1 MRSLRFRQQLALM
14 FIVGAVLMALVGS
27 IGASRFASDLV
38 ADEMRQQGI
47 TVARTLGLHAKLAM
61 LYESKEAAVDAVKS
75 IAGFPDVEVLEIR
88 SAGGALLYGGGVASI
103 FPQAVSAAGADLAEL
118 DLADRW
124 LFRVRVYA
132 EFAPDATG
140 TGEMETPEY
149 LGSVTIALY
158 KRTQQELAQ
167 RIFAGIAVAFSL
179 AAAALLLFLIQM
191 SHRLTRPLEA
201 LALIMR
207 QAEEGDLRVRADLHG
222 GQPEHGGQTEV
233 VQMQHAFNAMM
244 EELQN
249 RERELQR
256 ARDAAVESARL
267 KGEFAANVTHELRTP
282 MNGVLGLLDLLSD
295 GKLNA
300 RQAEYV
306 ELARK
311 SAESLLSLVDNILD
325 FSKNDSG
332 VAQQEPGEIIV
343 RDLIEDSV
351 ELVGTQ
357 ALGKGVDIGYSMAM
371 EVPGTLSID
380 ASKVKQVLINLLG
393 NAVKFTELGEVFLTV
408 TRSSDD
414 ESRLRF
420 AVSDTGIGIDPA
432 VQRQIFEPFTQGD
445 ASTSKRYQGTGLG
458 LTISRQLVEMMGG
471 EIGVDSAPGRGST
484 FWFELPCA
492 APPAPPAPARLPGT
506 DAGTALCIL
515 ASDNSFAFIADTL
528 MRQGIRAVHA
538 VNMQAAR
545 GYLAAFG
552 AGHQVDLVLVD
563 DGIYFAHSDEFDL
576 LAGAAPG
583 RVRVLRNPFAKQQ
596 ITAIAVGV
604 LDKPLS
610 FAAIANLAE
619 ALHTGRTVAPAA
631 APALPGPET
640 LGHLRVLL
648 VEDNAV
654 NQKVASEMLLRLGI
668 ATDLAEHGRQAL
680 AMVARAD
687 YDLILMD
694 CNMPV
699 MDGYDATRRI
709 RELETDG
716 RPVPIVAMTAATG
729 EQERQRALAAGFS
742 DFLHK
747 PVRLEQLAAA
757 IARWAPVPTA
767 VAIPQTASSPPDLGN
782 GYSEQAMN
790 ELHASVGDVAY
801 RMIESFLE
809 DTPVYLDSLKSAL
822 RDGEAQRA
830 YEIAHTIRG
839 SASNFGA
846 KSFVDAVLA
855 LEAFCKAD
863 DLSGSDALLD
873 ICNERFAVLRR
884 SLERHQASE
893 TGHHTGAPGKYRLL
907 IADDDR
913 TLRLALRGTFA
924 GDEFDVLEAADGA
937 QAIALCER
945 LMPDIIL
952 MDALMPEVSGFD
964 ACQRIRQ
971 LPGGAE
977 LPVLM
982 VTSLADEN
990 AIVRAFAAG
999 ASDYITKPIHFT
1011 VLKERVGRLIKANRA
1026 EVRARTLAFADALT
1040 GLPNRARL
1048 TQELGLALNQAS
1060 INDERIAVFFLDLD
1074 NFKNINDSLGHQV
1087 GDLLLKAVAD
1097 RLRSSVRRSDFIARL
1112 GGDEFTVILRR
1123 VESEQVVAT
1132 IARNILLALSEPFV
1146 FIHKR
1151 MMVSTSIG
1159 IALYPDHGADVS
1171 SLLKHA
1177 DLAMFKAKETKNQFC
1192 FYQDGMEAA
1201 VSHKLQLQQELRH
1214 AIDNDLFVLYFQPQY
1229 DLTTNLAVAAEALVR
1244 WPRDDGTVL
1253 GPGAFIP
1260 LAEETG
1266 LITELTDLVLEKACD
1281 AIRGWLIRG
1290 YAVKLSVNLSG
1301 KDFEVPERLIQRV
1314 TEVTRK
1320 YEIPPRLLELE
1331 ITESMLMADPE
1342 RSRAELLDLKNAGF
1356 SLSIDDFG
1364 SGYSSLY
1371 YLKNL
1376 PVDVLKVDRA
1386 FVKDLDD
1393 PENRRDIPVITGIV
1407 ALARSLG
1414 LHTVAEGVETHHQRA
1429 VLQSLGCEII
1439 QGYLIS
1445 PPLPRLEFEQAFLEQ
1460 FRVVS
1465 TGPQLRQVK
1474 PG

>member
-1 MRSLRFRQQLALM
+1 MRTFRLRNLRFRQQLTLLFVIGAL
-14 FIVGAVLMALVGS
+14 LMALIGS
-27 IGASRFASDLV
+27 LGASKFASDLV
-38 ADEMRQQGI
+38 AREMREQGI
-47 TVARTLGLHAKLAM
+47 NVARTLGLHAKLAM
-61 LYESKEAAVDAVKS
+61 LYESKEAAADAVKS
-75 IAGFPDVEVLEIR
+75 IAGFPDIEVLDIR
-88 SAGGALLYGGGVASI
+88 SVAGTSLYGGRASV
-103 FPQAVSAAGADLAEL
+103 FPQQVSAASADFAEL
-118 DLADRW
+118 DLPDRW
-124 LFRVRVYA
+124 LFRLQVYA
-132 EFAPDATG
+132 EPSPDATG
-140 TGEMETPEY
+140 EVERPER

-158 KRTQQELAQ
+158 KRTQQELAR
-167 RIFAGIAVAFSL
+167 RIFQGIIIVFSL
-179 AAAALLLFLIQM
+179 ATGLLLVLLIQM
-191 SHRLTRPLEA
+191 THRLTSPLEA
-201 LALIMR
+201 LARIMR
-207 QAEEGDLRVRADLHG
+207 QAEAGDLRVRADLHR
-222 GQPEHGGQTEV
+222 GQADV
-233 VQMQHAFNAMM
+233 LQMQHAFNAMM
-244 EELQN
+244 EQLEN
-249 RERELQR
+249 REGELQR

-311 SAESLLSLVDNILD
+311 SAEGLLGLVDNILD

-332 VAQQEPGEIIV
+332 MAQQESGEIIL
-343 RDLIEDSV
+343 RDLIEELV

-357 ALGKGVDIGYSMAM
+357 ALGKGVDIGYFMAV
-371 EVPGTLSID
+371 EVPATLSID

-393 NAVKFTELGEVFLTV
+393 NAVKFTEAGEVFLTV
-408 TRSSDD
+408 TRSSGNP
-414 ESRLRF
+414 SSLRF
-420 AVSDTGIGIDPA
+420 AVSDTGIGIEPA
-432 VQRQIFEPFTQGD
+432 LQQQIFEPFTQGD
-445 ASTSKRYQGTGLG
+445 ASASKRYQGTGLG

-471 EIGVDSAPGRGST
+471 EIGLDSAPGHGST

-492 APPAPPAPARLPGT
+492 APFAPPAPARPPGS
-506 DAGTALCIL
+506 DAGTVLCLL
-515 ASDNSFAFIADTL
+515 ASDNSYAFIADTL
-528 MRQGIRAVHA
+528 MRHGVRAVHA

-545 GYLAAFG
+545 GHLVESG
-552 AGHQVDLVLVD
+552 ARNSADLVLVD
-563 DGIYFAHSDEFDL
+563 EGIYFAHSDEFDL
-576 LAGAAPG
+576 LAAAVPG
-583 RVRVLRNPFAKQQ
+583 RVQVLRNPFAKLQ
-596 ITAIAVGV
+596 ITSTDVGV

-610 FAAIANLAE
+610 FAPIAHLAE
-619 ALHTGRTVAPAA
+619 ALRTGLVVAPAA
-631 APALPGPET
+631 AEPALPGPEAF
-640 LGHLRVLL
+640 GHLRVLL

-668 ATDLAEHGRQAL
+668 AADLAEHGQQAL

-709 RELETDG
+709 RALETDG
-716 RPVPIVAMTAATG
+716 RVPIIAMTAGTS
-729 EQERQRALAAGFS
+729 EQEHARATEAGFT
-742 DFLHK
+742 DFLIK
-747 PVRLEQLAAA
+747 PVRLDLLAAR
-757 IARWAPVPTA
+757 ITRWAPVRSRVATPGKTA
-767 VAIPQTASSPPDLGN
+767 VSPPAAAPGHA
-782 GYSEQAMN
+782 YSEQAMN
-790 ELHASVGDVAY
+790 ELHASVGDVTY

-822 RDGEAQRA
+822 RVGDAQRA

-846 KSFVDAVLA
+846 KSFVDAILA
-855 LEAFCKAD
+855 LEAFSKAG

-873 ICNERFAVLRR
+873 IGTERFAALRKD
-884 SLERHQASE
+884 LERHQASE
-893 TGHHTGAPGKYRLL
+893 SGHHTGAPGKYQLL

-924 GDEFDVLEAADGA
+924 GEEFDVLEAADGA

-945 LMPDIIL
+945 VMPDIIL
-952 MDALMPEVSGFD
+952 MDAMMPEVSGFD

-982 VTSLADEN
+982 VTSLDDED

-999 ASDYITKPIHFT
+999 ASDYLTKPIHFT

-1026 EVRARTLAFADALT
+1026 EARARTLAFADALT

-1060 INDERIAVFFLDLD
+1060 INNERIAVFFLDLD

-1132 IARNILLALSEPFV
+1132 VARNILLALSEPFV

-1159 IALYPDHGADVS
+1159 ISLFPDHGADVS

-1192 FYQDGMEAA
+1192 FYQDGMEDA
-1201 VSHKLQLQQELRH
+1201 VSHKMQLQQELRQ
-1214 AIDNDLFVLYFQPQY
+1214 AIDNDQLVLYFQPQY
-1229 DLTTNLAVAAEALVR
+1229 DLTTDTVVAAEALVR
-1244 WPRDDGTVL
+1244 WPRDDGQVL
-1253 GPGAFIP
+1253 TPGAFIP

-1266 LITELTDLVLEKACD
+1266 LITELTDLVLEKACG

-1301 KDFEVPERLIQRV
+1301 RDFEAPGRLMQRIADL
-1314 TEVTRK
+1314 TRE
-1320 YEIPPRLLELE
+1320 YEIPARLLELE

-1342 RSRAELLDLKNAGF
+1342 RSRAELLELKNAGF

-1376 PVDVLKVDRA
+1376 PVDVLKIDRA
-1386 FVKDLDD
+1386 FIKDLDD
-1393 PENRRDIPVITGIV
+1393 PQNRRDIPVITGII

-1414 LHTVAEGVETHHQRA
+1414 LHTVAEGVETHHQRT
-1429 VLQSLGCEII
+1429 VIQSLGCEMI

-1445 PPLPRLEFEQAFLEQ
+1445 KPLPCHEFEQAFLEQ
-1460 FRVVS
+1460 FRAAS
-1465 TGPQLRQVK
+1465 KEPHLRQVN

>member
-1 MRSLRFRQQLALM
+1 M
-14 FIVGAVLMALVGS
+14 
-27 IGASRFASDLV
+27 
-38 ADEMRQQGI
+38 
-47 TVARTLGLHAKLAM
+47 
-61 LYESKEAAVDAVKS
+61 
-75 IAGFPDVEVLEIR
+75 
-88 SAGGALLYGGGVASI
+88 
-103 FPQAVSAAGADLAEL
+103 
-118 DLADRW
+118 
-124 LFRVRVYA
+124 
-132 EFAPDATG
+132 
-140 TGEMETPEY
+140 
-149 LGSVTIALY
+149 TIALY

-167 RIFAGIAVAFSL
+167 RIFQGITLVFSL
-179 AAAALLLFLIQM
+179 AAGLLLLLLIRM
-191 SHRLTRPLEA
+191 THRLTSPLEA
-201 LALIMR
+201 LALIMG
-207 QAEEGDLRVRADLHG
+207 QAEQGDLRVRADLHR
-222 GQPEHGGQTEV
+222 GQADV
-233 VQMQHAFNAMM
+233 LQMQHAFNAMM
-244 EELQN
+244 EELEN
-249 RERELQR
+249 REGELQR

-282 MNGVLGLLDLLSD
+282 MSGVLGLLDLLSD

-306 ELARK
+306 DLARK
-311 SAESLLSLVDNILD
+311 SAEGLLSLVDNILD

-332 VAQQEPGEIIV
+332 MARQEAGEIIL
-343 RDLIEDSV
+343 RDLIEELV

-371 EVPGTLSID
+371 DVPATLSID

-393 NAVKFTELGEVFLTV
+393 NAVKFTDAGEVFLTV
-408 TRSSDD
+408 TRSSGTQ
-414 ESRLRF
+414 SSLRF

-432 VQRQIFEPFTQGD
+432 LQQQIFEPFTQGD
-445 ASTSKRYQGTGLG
+445 ASASKRYQGTGLG

-471 EIGVDSAPGRGST
+471 EIGLDSAPGRGST
-484 FWFELPCA
+484 FWFELPCV
-492 APPAPPAPARLPGT
+492 APLALPTPARLPGS

-515 ASDNSFAFIADTL
+515 ASDNSYGFIADTL
-528 MRQGIRAVHA
+528 MRHGVRAVHA

-545 GYLAAFG
+545 GHLVESG
-552 AGHQVDLVLVD
+552 ASNGADLVLVD
-563 DGIYFAHSDEFDL
+563 EGIYFAHSDEFDL
-576 LAGAAPG
+576 LAAAVPG
-583 RVRVLRNPFAKQQ
+583 RVQVLRNPFAKLQ
-596 ITAIAVGV
+596 ITTADIRV

-610 FAAIANLAE
+610 FAPIAHLAE
-619 ALHTGRTVAPAA
+619 ALRTGLVGEPVAA
-631 APALPGPET
+631 APALPGAEAF
-640 LGHLRVLL
+640 GHLRVLL

-668 ATDLAEHGRQAL
+668 AADLAEHGQQAL
-680 AMVARAD
+680 GMVARAD

-709 RELETDG
+709 RALETD
-716 RPVPIVAMTAATG
+716 RTVPIIAMTAGTG
-729 EQERQRALAAGFS
+729 EQERKRAIDAGFS

-747 PVRLEQLAAA
+747 PVRLELLAAG
-757 IARWAPVPTA
+757 IARWAPVRSR
-767 VAIPQTASSPPDLGN
+767 VAKTVSPPDPGQA
-782 GYSEQAMN
+782 YSEQAMN
-790 ELHASVGDVAY
+790 ELHVSVGDVTY

-809 DTPVYLDSLKSAL
+809 DTPVYLDSLKAAL
-822 RDGEAQRA
+822 RDGDAQRA

-846 KSFVDAVLA
+846 KAFVDAILA
-855 LEAFCKAD
+855 LEAFSKAG
-863 DLSGSDALLD
+863 DLSGSDTLLD
-873 ICNERFAVLRR
+873 IGNERFAALRKD
-884 SLERHQASE
+884 LERHRASE
-893 TGHHTGAPGKYRLL
+893 SGHHTGAPGKYRLL

-945 LMPDIIL
+945 VMPDIIL
-952 MDALMPEVSGFD
+952 MDAMMPEVSGFD
-964 ACQRIRQ
+964 ACRRIRQ

-982 VTSLADEN
+982 VTSLDDED

-999 ASDYITKPIHFT
+999 ASDYITKPIHFV

-1026 EVRARTLAFADALT
+1026 EARARTLAFADALT

-1048 TQELGLALNQAS
+1048 TQELGLALNQAT
-1060 INDERIAVFFLDLD
+1060 INNERIAVFFLDLD

-1123 VESEQVVAT
+1123 VESEEVVAT
-1132 IARNILLALSEPFV
+1132 IARNILVALNEPFV

-1159 IALYPDHGADVS
+1159 ISMFPDHGTDVS

-1192 FYQDGMEAA
+1192 FYQDGMEDA
-1201 VSHKLQLQQELRH
+1201 VSHKLQLQQELRQ
-1214 AIDNDLFVLYFQPQY
+1214 AIDNDLLVLYFQPQY
-1229 DLTTNLAVAAEALVR
+1229 DLTTDRAVAAEALVR
-1244 WPRDDGTVL
+1244 WPRDDDQVL
-1253 GPGAFIP
+1253 TPGAFIP

-1266 LITELTDLVLEKACD
+1266 LITELTDLVLEKACG

-1301 KDFEVPERLIQRV
+1301 KDFEVPGRLVQRV
-1314 TEVTRK
+1314 TELTRK
-1320 YEIPPRLLELE
+1320 YEIPARLLELE

-1342 RSRAELLDLKNAGF
+1342 RSRAELLELKNAGF

-1371 YLKNL
+1371 Y
-1376 PVDVLKVDRA
+1376 
-1386 FVKDLDD
+1386 
-1393 PENRRDIPVITGIV
+1393 
-1407 ALARSLG
+1407 
-1414 LHTVAEGVETHHQRA
+1414 
-1429 VLQSLGCEII
+1429 
-1439 QGYLIS
+1439 
-1445 PPLPRLEFEQAFLEQ
+1445 
-1460 FRVVS
+1460 
-1465 TGPQLRQVK
+1465 
-1474 PG
+1474 

>member
-1 MRSLRFRQQLALM
+1 MRGFLRTFRLRELRFRQQLMLLFA
-14 FIVGAVLMALVGS
+14 IGAVLITLVGS
-27 IGASRFASDLV
+27 LGASKFASGLV
-38 ADEMRQQGI
+38 AREMRQQGI
-47 TVARTLGLHAKLAM
+47 NIARTLGLHAKLAM
-61 LYESKEAAVDAVKS
+61 LYESREAAVDAVKS
-75 IAGFPDVEVLEIR
+75 IAGFPDIEVLDIR
-88 SAGGALLYGGGVASI
+88 SAAGTVLYNETTGSVFPELSSIAS
-103 FPQAVSAAGADLAEL
+103 ADLVEREMP
-118 DLADRW
+118 DRW
-124 LFRVRVYA
+124 IFTVQVYA
-132 EFAPDATG
+132 ESVPDAI
-140 TGEMETPEY
+140 ETDVGNPEH
-149 LGSVTIALY
+149 LGSVTISLH
-158 KRTQQELAQ
+158 KRAQQELAK
-167 RIFAGIAVAFSL
+167 RIFQGIIIVFSL
-179 AAAALLLFLIQM
+179 AAGLLLLLLNQM
-191 SHRLTRPLEA
+191 SRRLTSPLEE
-201 LALIMR
+201 LAQIMH
-207 QAEEGDLRVRADLHG
+207 QAEDGDLKVRADLHR
-222 GQPEHGGQTEV
+222 GQADV
-233 VQMQHAFNAMM
+233 LQMQHAFNAMM
-244 EELQN
+244 EELEN
-249 RERELQR
+249 REGELQR
-256 ARDAAVESARL
+256 ARDAAVKSARL

-282 MNGVLGLLDLLSD
+282 MNGVLGLLDLLHD
-295 GKLNA
+295 GNLNA
-300 RQAEYV
+300 RQTEYV

-311 SAESLLSLVDNILD
+311 SAEGLLSLVDNILD

-332 VAQQEPGEIIV
+332 MVQQAPGEIIL
-343 RDLIEDSV
+343 RDFIEELV

-357 ALGKGVDIGYSMAM
+357 ALGKGVDIGYFMAVD
-371 EVPGTLSID
+371 VPATLSID

-393 NAVKFTELGEVFLTV
+393 NAVKFTEVGEVFLTV
-408 TRSSDD
+408 TRKSGDQPC
-414 ESRLRF
+414 LHF

-432 VQRQIFEPFTQGD
+432 LQQQIFEPFTQGD
-445 ASTSKRYQGTGLG
+445 ASASKRYQGTGLG

-471 EIGVDSAPGRGST
+471 EIGLDSAPGRGST
-484 FWFELPCA
+484 FWFELPCST
-492 APPAPPAPARLPGT
+492 PAAPARLPGS
-506 DAGTALCIL
+506 DAGTALCVL
-515 ASDNSFAFIADTL
+515 ASDNSYGFIADTL
-528 MRQGIRAVHA
+528 RRHGVHAVHA
-538 VNMQAAR
+538 VNMLAAR
-545 GYLAAFG
+545 AHLVGFG
-552 AGHQVDLVLVD
+552 SRGKVSLVLVD
-563 DGIYFAHSDEFDL
+563 EGIYFAHHDEFDL
-576 LAGAAPG
+576 LAAAAPG
-583 RVRVLRNPFAKQQ
+583 RVQVLRNPFVKLE
-596 ITAIAVGV
+596 ITSTDVGV
-604 LDKPLS
+604 LDKPLG
-610 FAAIANLAE
+610 FAPVARLAE
-619 ALHTGRTVAPAA
+619 ALHTGLVVATAA
-631 APALPGPET
+631 AVPALPGPEV

-668 ATDLAEHGRQAL
+668 VADLAEHGQQAL

-709 RELETDG
+709 RELEVDH
-716 RPVPIVAMTAATG
+716 PVPIIAMTAGTG
-729 EQERQRALAAGFS
+729 EQEQKRAVDAGFS

-747 PVRLEQLAAA
+747 PVRLDLLAAK
-757 IARWAPVPTA
+757 ITRWAPA
-767 VAIPQTASSPPDLGN
+767 RSSAAIPGETAASPPKPEQA
-782 GYSEQAMN
+782 YSEQTMS
-790 ELHASVGDVAY
+790 ELHTSVGDVTY

-822 RDGEAQRA
+822 RDGDAQRA

-846 KSFVDAVLA
+846 KSFVDAIVA
-855 LEAFCKAD
+855 LEAFGKAG
-863 DLSGSDALLD
+863 DLAGSDVLLD
-873 ICNERFAVLRR
+873 ICNERFAVLRKD
-884 SLERHQASE
+884 LERHQASE
-893 TGHHTGAPGKYRLL
+893 SGHYTGAPGKYQLL

-945 LMPDIIL
+945 VMPDIIL
-952 MDALMPEVSGFD
+952 MDAMMPEVSGFD

-982 VTSLADEN
+982 VTSLDDED

-999 ASDYITKPIHFT
+999 ATDYLTKPIHFT

-1026 EVRARTLAFADALT
+1026 EARARTLAFADALT

-1048 TQELGLALNQAS
+1048 TQELGLALNQGT
-1060 INDERIAVFFLDLD
+1060 INNERIAVFFLDLD

-1123 VESEQVVAT
+1123 VESEQVVAA

-1159 IALYPDHGADVS
+1159 ISLFPDHGTDVS

-1177 DLAMFKAKETKNQFC
+1177 DLAMFKAKETKNHFC
-1192 FYQDGMEAA
+1192 FYQDGMEDE
-1201 VSHKLQLQQELRH
+1201 VSEKLQLQQELRH
-1214 AIDNDLFVLYFQPQY
+1214 ALDNDLFTLYFQPQY
-1229 DLTTNLAVAAEALVR
+1229 DLTTDSAVAVEALVR
-1244 WPRDDGTVL
+1244 WPRDDGLVL
-1253 GPGAFIP
+1253 GPGTFIP

-1266 LITELTDLVLEKACD
+1266 LITELTDLVLEKACG
-1281 AIRGWLIRG
+1281 AIRSWLDRG
-1290 YAVKLSVNLSG
+1290 YAVKVSVNLSG
-1301 KDFEVPERLIQRV
+1301 KDFEAPGRLIRRV
-1314 TEVTRK
+1314 TDLTSK
-1320 YEIPPRLLELE
+1320 YRVPPPLLELE
-1331 ITESMLMADPE
+1331 ITESMLMADPA
-1342 RSRAELLDLKNAGF
+1342 RSRAELLELKNAGF

-1376 PVDVLKVDRA
+1376 PVDVLKIDRA
-1386 FVKDLDD
+1386 FIKDLDD
-1393 PENRRDIPVITGIV
+1393 PENRRDIPVITGII

-1429 VLQSLGCEII
+1429 VIQSLGCDMI

-1445 PPLPRLEFEQAFLEQ
+1445 PPLPQQEFEKEFLEQ

-1465 TGPQLRQVK
+1465 REAPHQ
-1474 PG
+1474 

>member
-1 MRSLRFRQQLALM
+1 MLTFRLRNLRFRQQLTLLFVIGAL
-14 FIVGAVLMALVGS
+14 LLALVGS
-27 IGASRFASDLV
+27 LGASKFASDLV
-38 ADEMRQQGI
+38 AREMRQQGI
-47 TVARTLGLHAKLAM
+47 NVARTLGLHAKLAM
-61 LYESKEAAVDAVKS
+61 LYESKEAAADAVKS
-75 IAGFPDVEVLEIR
+75 IAGFPDIEVLDIR
-88 SAGGALLYGGGVASI
+88 SATGTLLYGGGASV
-103 FPQAVSAAGADLAEL
+103 FPQEVSAASAAFAEL
-118 DLADRW
+118 DLPDRW
-124 LFRVRVYA
+124 LFRLQVYA
-132 EFAPDATG
+132 EPAPDVTG
-140 TGEMETPEY
+140 AGEVERPER

-158 KRTQQELAQ
+158 KRTQQELAH
-167 RIFAGIAVAFSL
+167 RIFQGIIIVFSL
-179 AAAALLLFLIQM
+179 AAGLLLLLLIQM
-191 SHRLTRPLEA
+191 THRLTSPLEA
-201 LALIMR
+201 LALIMGR
-207 QAEEGDLRVRADLHG
+207 AERGDLRVRADLHR
-222 GQPEHGGQTEV
+222 GQADV
-233 VQMQHAFNAMM
+233 FQMQHAFNAMM
-244 EELQN
+244 DELEN
-249 RERELQR
+249 RDAELQR

-306 ELARK
+306 DLARK
-311 SAESLLSLVDNILD
+311 SAEGLLSLVDNILD

-332 VAQQEPGEIIV
+332 MARQEAGEIIL
-343 RDLIEDSV
+343 RDLIEELV

-357 ALGKGVDIGYSMAM
+357 ALGKGIDIGYFMAA
-371 EVPGTLSID
+371 EVPATLSID

-393 NAVKFTELGEVFLTV
+393 NAVKFTEAGEVFLTV
-408 TRSSDD
+408 TRPPGNPSS
-414 ESRLRF
+414 LRF

-432 VQRQIFEPFTQGD
+432 VQQQIFEPFTQGD
-445 ASTSKRYQGTGLG
+445 ASASKRYQGTGLG

-471 EIGVDSAPGRGST
+471 EIGLDSAPGSGST
-484 FWFELPCA
+484 FWFELACV
-492 APPAPPAPARLPGT
+492 APSALPAPARSPVS

-515 ASDNSFAFIADTL
+515 ASDNSYGFLADTL
-528 MRQGIRAVHA
+528 MRHGVRAVHA

-545 GYLAAFG
+545 GHLVESDARKG
-552 AGHQVDLVLVD
+552 ADLVLVD
-563 DGIYFAHSDEFDL
+563 EGIYFAHRDEFDL
-576 LAGAAPG
+576 LAAAVPG
-583 RVRVLRNPFAKQQ
+583 RVQVLRNPFAKLE
-596 ITAIAVGV
+596 ITSKDVGV

-610 FAAIANLAE
+610 FAPVVHLAE
-619 ALHTGRTVAPAA
+619 ALRTGLMVTAA
-631 APALPGPET
+631 AAVPALPGAEA

-648 VEDNAV
+648 VEDNVV
-654 NQKVASEMLLRLGI
+654 NQKVASEMLMRLGI
-668 ATDLAEHGRQAL
+668 AADLAEHGQQAL

-709 RELETDG
+709 RALETG
-716 RPVPIVAMTAATG
+716 HAAPIIAMTAGTS
-729 EQERQRALAAGFS
+729 EQEHARAIDAGFT
-742 DFLHK
+742 DFLIK
-747 PVRLEQLAAA
+747 PVRLDVLAAR
-757 IARWAPVPTA
+757 ITRWAPVRSCAATPGKPA
-767 VAIPQTASSPPDLGN
+767 VSPPDPGRAF
-782 GYSEQAMN
+782 SEDAMN
-790 ELHASVGDVAY
+790 ELHASVGDVTY

-846 KSFVDAVLA
+846 KPFVDAIAA
-855 LEAFCKAD
+855 LEGFCKAG

-873 ICNERFAVLRR
+873 IGNERFTALRKD
-884 SLERHQASE
+884 LERHQAGES
-893 TGHHTGAPGKYRLL
+893 GHHTGAPGKYQLL

-924 GDEFDVLEAADGA
+924 GEEFDVLEAADGA

-945 LMPDIIL
+945 AMPDIIL
-952 MDALMPEVSGFD
+952 IDAMMPEVSGFD
-964 ACQRIRQ
+964 ACQRIRR

-977 LPVLM
+977 LPILM
-982 VTSLADEN
+982 VTSLDDEN
-990 AIVRAFAAG
+990 AIVQAFAAG
-999 ASDYITKPIHFT
+999 ATDYITKPVHFT
-1011 VLKERVGRLIKANRA
+1011 VLKERVGRLIKASRA
-1026 EVRARTLAFADALT
+1026 EARARTLAFADALT

-1048 TQELGLALNQAS
+1048 TQEMGLALNQAT
-1060 INDERIAVFFLDLD
+1060 INNERIAVFFLDLD

-1123 VESEQVVAT
+1123 VESEEVVAT
-1132 IARNILLALSEPFV
+1132 VARNILVALSEPFV

-1159 IALYPDHGADVS
+1159 ISLFPDHGADVS

-1192 FYQDGMEAA
+1192 FYQDGMEDA
-1201 VSHKLQLQQELRH
+1201 VSHKLQLQQELRQ
-1214 AIDNDLFVLYFQPQY
+1214 AIDNDLLVLYFQPQY
-1229 DLTTNLAVAAEALVR
+1229 DLTTDRAVAAEALVR
-1244 WPRDDGTVL
+1244 WPRDDGRVL
-1253 GPGAFIP
+1253 TPGAFIP
-1260 LAEETG
+1260 LAEQTG
-1266 LITELTDLVLEKACD
+1266 LITELTDLVLEKACG
-1281 AIRGWLIRG
+1281 AIRDWLIRG

-1301 KDFEVPERLIQRV
+1301 KDFEVPGRLIQRV
-1314 TEVTRK
+1314 TGLTRK

-1331 ITESMLMADPE
+1331 ITESMLMTDPE
-1342 RSRAELLDLKNAGF
+1342 RSRAELLELKNAGF

-1376 PVDVLKVDRA
+1376 PVDVLKIDRA

-1393 PENRRDIPVITGIV
+1393 PLNRRDIPVITGII

-1429 VLQSLGCEII
+1429 VIQSLGCEMI

-1445 PPLPRLEFEQAFLEQ
+1445 KPLPRYEFEQAFLEQ
-1460 FRVVS
+1460 FRVGS
-1465 TGPQLRQVK
+1465 KEPHLRQVK

>member
-1 MRSLRFRQQLALM
+1 MRNLRFRQQFTLL
-14 FIVGAVLMALVGS
+14 FVVGALLMTLVGS
-27 IGASRFASDLV
+27 IGASKFASDLV
-38 ADEMRQQGI
+38 ATEMRQQGI
-47 TVARTLGLHAKLAM
+47 NVARTLGLHAKLAM
-61 LYESKEAAVDAVKS
+61 LYESREAAVDAAKS
-75 IAGFPDVEVLEIR
+75 ITGFPDIEVLDIR
-88 SAGGALLYGGGVASI
+88 SAGGALLYGDGAASV
-103 FPQAVSAAGADLAEL
+103 FPQAVSAAAADLAEL

-124 LFRVRVYA
+124 LFRVQVYA

-140 TGEMETPEY
+140 TGEVERPER

-167 RIFAGIAVAFSL
+167 RIFAGIAIVFSL
-179 AAAALLLFLIQM
+179 AAGLLLLFLIQM
-191 SHRLTRPLEA
+191 SHRLTKPLEA
-201 LALIMR
+201 LALSMR
-207 QAEEGDLRVRADLHG
+207 KAEEGDLRVRTDPHR
-222 GQPEHGGQTEV
+222 GQVEV
-233 VQMQHAFNAMM
+233 LQMQHAFNAMM
-244 EELQN
+244 EELQH
-249 RERELQR
+249 RESELQS

-282 MNGVLGLLDLLSD
+282 MNGVLGLLDLLDD

-311 SAESLLSLVDNILD
+311 SAEGLLSLVDNILD

-332 VAQQEPGEIIV
+332 IARQETGEIIL
-343 RDLIEDSV
+343 RDLIEDMV

-357 ALGKGVDIGYSMAM
+357 ALGKGVDIGYFMAM

-408 TRSSDD
+408 TRLSDH
-414 ESRLRF
+414 EPRLRF
-420 AVSDTGIGIDPA
+420 AVSDTGIGIDSA

-471 EIGVDSAPGRGST
+471 EIGLDSAPGCGST

-492 APPAPPAPARLPGT
+492 APPAPPVPARLPAS

-528 MRQGIRAVHA
+528 MRHEIRAVHA

-545 GYLAAFG
+545 GHLVEFG
-552 AGHQVDLVLVD
+552 ASHRAAGLVLVD
-563 DGIYFAHSDEFDL
+563 EAIYFAHSDEFDL

-583 RVRVLRNPFAKQQ
+583 RVQVLRNPFAKLQ
-596 ITAIAVGV
+596 ITATDVGV

-619 ALHTGRTVAPAA
+619 ALRTGRAVAPAA
-631 APALPGPET
+631 ALALPGRET

-699 MDGYDATRRI
+699 MDGYDATRQI
-709 RELETDG
+709 RALETDG
-716 RPVPIVAMTAATG
+716 RSVPIIAMTAGTG
-729 EQERQRALAAGFS
+729 EQERQRALEAGFS
-742 DFLHK
+742 DFLYK
-747 PVRLEQLAAA
+747 PVRLEPLTAK
-757 IARWAPVPTA
+757 IARWAPVRTGAAIREETA
-767 VAIPQTASSPPDLGN
+767 ASPPDLGS

-790 ELHASVGDVAY
+790 ELHASVGDVTY
-801 RMIESFLE
+801 RMVESFLE

-846 KSFVDAVLA
+846 KSLVDAVLA

-873 ICNERFAVLRR
+873 ICNERFAVLRKD
-884 SLERHQASE
+884 LERHQACES
-893 TGHHTGAPGKYRLL
+893 GYHTGVPGKYRLL

-945 LMPDIIL
+945 VMPDIVL
-952 MDALMPEVSGFD
+952 MDALMPEVSCFD

-977 LPVLM
+977 VPMLM
-982 VTSLADEN
+982 VTSLDDEN
-990 AIVRAFAAG
+990 AIARAFAAG

-1026 EVRARTLAFADALT
+1026 EARARTLAFADALT

-1048 TQELGLALNQAS
+1048 TQELSLALNQAS
-1060 INDERIAVFFLDLD
+1060 INNERMAVFFLDLD

-1123 VESEQVVAT
+1123 IESEAVVAT
-1132 IARNILLALSEPFV
+1132 IAGNILVALSEPFV
-1146 FIHKR
+1146 
-1151 MMVSTSIG
+1151 
-1159 IALYPDHGADVS
+1159 
-1171 SLLKHA
+1171 
-1177 DLAMFKAKETKNQFC
+1177 
-1192 FYQDGMEAA
+1192 
-1201 VSHKLQLQQELRH
+1201 
-1214 AIDNDLFVLYFQPQY
+1214 
-1229 DLTTNLAVAAEALVR
+1229 
-1244 WPRDDGTVL
+1244 
-1253 GPGAFIP
+1253 
-1260 LAEETG
+1260 
-1266 LITELTDLVLEKACD
+1266 
-1281 AIRGWLIRG
+1281 
-1290 YAVKLSVNLSG
+1290 
-1301 KDFEVPERLIQRV
+1301 
-1314 TEVTRK
+1314 
-1320 YEIPPRLLELE
+1320 
-1331 ITESMLMADPE
+1331 
-1342 RSRAELLDLKNAGF
+1342 
-1356 SLSIDDFG
+1356 
-1364 SGYSSLY
+1364 
-1371 YLKNL
+1371 
-1376 PVDVLKVDRA
+1376 
-1386 FVKDLDD
+1386 
-1393 PENRRDIPVITGIV
+1393 
-1407 ALARSLG
+1407 
-1414 LHTVAEGVETHHQRA
+1414 
-1429 VLQSLGCEII
+1429 
-1439 QGYLIS
+1439 
-1445 PPLPRLEFEQAFLEQ
+1445 
-1460 FRVVS
+1460 
-1465 TGPQLRQVK
+1465 
-1474 PG
+1474 

>member
-1 MRSLRFRQQLALM
+1 MRTFRLRNLKFRQQFTLL
-14 FIVGAVLMALVGS
+14 FVIGAVLMTLVAS
-27 IGASRFASDLV
+27 IGASKFASDLV
-38 ADEMRQQGI
+38 AKEMREQGI
-47 TVARTLGLHAKLAM
+47 NVARTLGLHAKLAM
-61 LYESKEAAVDAVKS
+61 LYESREAALDAVKS
-75 IAGFPDVEVLEIR
+75 IAGFPDIEVLDIR
-88 SAGGALLYGGGVASI
+88 SAGGALLYGGGAASV
-103 FPQAVSAAGADLAEL
+103 FPPAVSAASADLAEL

-124 LFRVRVYA
+124 LFRVQVYA

-140 TGEMETPEY
+140 TGEVDRPER

-158 KRTQQELAQ
+158 KRAQQELAQ
-167 RIFAGIAVAFSL
+167 RIFAGIAAVFSL
-179 AAAALLLFLIQM
+179 AAGLLLLFLIQM

-201 LALIMR
+201 LALSMR
-207 QAEEGDLRVRADLHG
+207 QAEEGDLRVRADLHR
-222 GQPEHGGQTEV
+222 GQVEV
-233 VQMQHAFNAMM
+233 LQMQHAFNAMM

-249 RERELQR
+249 RESELQR

-282 MNGVLGLLDLLSD
+282 MNGVLGLLDLLND

-311 SAESLLSLVDNILD
+311 SAEGLLSLVDNILD

-332 VAQQEPGEIIV
+332 IAQAEPGEIIL
-343 RDLIEDSV
+343 RDLLEDLV
-351 ELVGTQ
+351 ALVGTQ
-357 ALGKGVDIGYSMAM
+357 ALGKGVDIGYFMAM
-371 EVPGTLSID
+371 DVPGMLSID

-408 TRSSDD
+408 TRLSDH
-414 ESRLRF
+414 EPRLRF

-471 EIGVDSAPGRGST
+471 QIGLDSSPGRGST

-492 APPAPPAPARLPGT
+492 APPAPTRVPAS
-506 DAGTALCIL
+506 DVGTALCIL

-528 MRQGIRAVHA
+528 MRHGIRALHA

-545 GYLAAFG
+545 GYLAEFG
-552 AGHQVDLVLVD
+552 ASHRADLVLVD
-563 DGIYFAHSDEFDL
+563 EGIYFAHSDEFDL
-576 LAGAAPG
+576 LASAAPG
-583 RVRVLRNPFAKQQ
+583 RIQVLRNPFAKLQ
-596 ITAIAVGV
+596 ITATDVGV

-619 ALHTGRTVAPAA
+619 ALRTGQAVAPTAA
-631 APALPGPET
+631 APALPGPEA

-668 ATDLAEHGRQAL
+668 ATDLAEHGRQAI
-680 AMVARAD
+680 AMVARTD

-699 MDGYDATRRI
+699 MDGYDATRQI
-709 RELETDG
+709 RELEADG
-716 RPVPIVAMTAATG
+716 RRVPIIAMTASTG
-729 EQERQRALAAGFS
+729 EQERQRALEAGFS

-747 PVRLEQLAAA
+747 PVRLELLAAK
-757 IARWAPVPTA
+757 IARWAPVRTGAAIRQETA
-767 VAIPQTASSPPDLGN
+767 ASPPDLGN

-790 ELHASVGDVAY
+790 ELHASVGDVTY

-846 KSFVDAVLA
+846 KSFVDAVVA
-855 LEAFCKAD
+855 LEAFSKAG

-873 ICNERFAVLRR
+873 ICNERFAVLRKD
-884 SLERHQASE
+884 LERHQASE
-893 TGHHTGAPGKYRLL
+893 SGHHTGVPGKYRLL

-945 LMPDIIL
+945 VMPDIVL

-982 VTSLADEN
+982 VTSLDDEN
-990 AIVRAFAAG
+990 AIARAFAAG

-1060 INDERIAVFFLDLD
+1060 INNERIAVFFLDLD

-1123 VESEQVVAT
+1123 VESEAVVAT
-1132 IARNILLALSEPFV
+1132 IARNILVALSEPFV

-1192 FYQDGMEAA
+1192 FYQDGMEDA
-1201 VSHKLQLQQELRH
+1201 VSHKLELQQELRQ

-1266 LITELTDLVLEKACD
+1266 LITELTDLVLEKACG
-1281 AIRGWLIRG
+1281 AIRDWLVRG

-1342 RSRAELLDLKNAGF
+1342 RSRTELLDLKNAGF

-1376 PVDVLKVDRA
+1376 PVDVLKIDRA

-1393 PENRRDIPVITGIV
+1393 PENRRDIPVIAGII

-1429 VLQSLGCEII
+1429 VIQSLGCEMI

-1445 PPLPRLEFEQAFLEQ
+1445 QPLPRHEFEQAFLEQ

-1465 TGPQLRQVK
+1465 AGPPLRQVN